1 MDGEERR
8 IYKLEGSID
17 DEQSRRALEWSMR
30 HPGAEKYEY
39 GWDDPREL
47 SPSVLIEAW
56 SRLKRTKFWSRE
68 GRWFHVAMG
77 LYVLACAALVIA
89 SVLFQMSE

>member
-1 MDGEERR
+1 MGGEEIR

-30 HPGAEKYEY
+30 KVDVDHAP
-39 GWDDPREL
+39 W
-47 SPSVLIEAW
+47 
-56 SRLKRTKFWSRE
+56 TKFWSRE

-77 LYVLACAALVIA
+77 LYVLACALLVLASIA
-89 SVLFQMSE
+89 WQMSG